1 MADLHWLHRPPKP
14 RTHKIVTAPSNSSSR
29 TCSPVAVQGNIVDSY
44 FFPADAPESARAQ
57 VLIAE
62 RATICTYFVRYPELT
77 PEQADA
83 LTILKENL
91 EYYFPSVE
99 AFSNSEQMITQYLWK
114 TAQEVGI
121 LGAVERSHE
130 KLRYYL
136 LRDALGFGKT
146 DALFNDDNLEEIS
159 CAAWDRPVRVYH
171 RRFTQHRFME
181 TNIAFESEDE
191 LQRFVRRMAQ
201 LAGKSISRAQP
212 AVEGT
217 ISYGPV
223 EKRITATLGSEIS
236 RPGSSFAVRKQKENP
251 LTVTQLAALEI
262 AKPYPMIK
270 SVVTKGPLYAEEHR
284 HKTAT
289 ALMIAYFWSL
299 LEYKTNILICGEPM
313 SGKTTFLNSILALT
327 NPNAKIVT
335 AEDVSEI
342 LLPENLH
349 WERLIT
355 RHAPVGMS
363 PQAQRLEVDL
373 ASLLKLSLR
382 FSPTVLSLGEMRGE
396 ESESVANAMTIGY
409 STVCTVHAAN
419 TRDCITRITN
429 PPMRFTVGHVRDI
442 SAIVTMGRIRLP
454 DLREVRRAVS
464 VDEIVP
470 NELDPRAY
478 EIRGIFQY
486 RPDGDSFTPTAPEEV
501 VERSYRLR
509 KVAEYF
515 GWNNEHMLASLTS
528 RAAFIASAIRDGV
541 FGTKELSDRLRAYY
555 GRELVVEIQ
564 KGAEARE

>member
-1 MADLHWLHRPPKP
+1 
-14 RTHKIVTAPSNSSSR
+14 VE
-29 TCSPVAVQGNIVDSY
+29 GNIIDSY
-44 FFPADAPESARAQ
+44 CVPPEGSEDARAQ
-57 VLIAE
+57 VFVAE
-62 RATICTYFVRYPELT
+62 KNGFGTCVVKYPELT
-77 PEQADA
+77 PDQADA
-83 LTILKENL
+83 LRVLKENL
-91 EYYFPSVE
+91 EYYFPAVE
-99 AFSNSEQMITQYLWK
+99 AFTSTKQMITQYLWK
-114 TAQEVGI
+114 TAEEVGI
-121 LGAVERSHE
+121 LGVVQTSSE

-136 LRDALGFGKT
+136 LRDALGFGKL

-159 CAAWDRPVRVYH
+159 AVAWNRPVRVYH
-171 RRFTQHRFME
+171 RWFTQHRFME
-181 TNIAFESEDE
+181 TNITFENEDE

-212 AVEGT
+212 AVEGAL
-217 ISYGPV
+217 SYGPV

-251 LTVTQLAALEI
+251 LTVTQLAAMEM
-262 AKPYPMIK
+262 ARSYPMIK
-270 SVVTKGPLYAEEHR
+270 SVAAKGQPYAEEHR

-327 NPNAKIVT
+327 SPNAKVVSC
-335 AEDVSEI
+335 EDVPEI

-409 STVCTVHAAN
+409 STICTVHAAN
-419 TRDCITRITN
+419 TRDCITRIAN

-454 DLREVRRAVS
+454 DLREVRRVVT

-470 NELDPRAY
+470 NELDHSSY
-478 EIRGIFQY
+478 EIRNIFDY
-486 RPDGDSFTPTAPEEV
+486 HPDGDSFTPTTPEEAI
-501 VERSYRLR
+501 ERSYRLR
-509 KVAEYF
+509 KVTEYF